1 MTIKIIPAT
10 LLADFYKISHRM
22 FYPAGT
28 TEIYS
33 TWIPRSAEYF
43 PIETDY
49 AVAKGFQMFNKK
61 YLVDY
66 FNKNFFGRP
75 KAEIIAEYEYVIKN
89 TLGGVVDSS
98 HIAALHD
105 LGYLPLEIKTLPEGT
120 KTPIKVPTLTIVNT
134 LPEFYWLTNYFETI
148 MSSELWLPS
157 NSATIAAQY
166 RDLLDGWALETIGST
181 DGVEFQGHDFSFR
194 GMQGLDSAVA
204 SGLGHLLSF
213 TGTDNIPAIVAAEVY
228 YGADLSKELVGTSVP
243 ACYDD
248 ITEIL
253 TNEGFKLFSD
263 LKDDDLVAQYHE
275 DGTITFVKPTAYYNM
290 PYKGEMV
297 HFETPDSNNIDIMV
311 TPNHRMVKLNPGT
324 KNVEIFEAGD
334 KKRNY
339 SNKNRIIV
347 SGILNNPSAVKSHLD
362 DLDILRI
369 AFQADGS
376 FMNRKESYTGAR
388 TGLLPIR
395 FSLKKDRKKDRLV
408 QILKNLGWEYTL
420 NQYEDGYYSFY
431 IKCPIEMQKDFD
443 WIDLSEISPQW
454 CKEFI
459 EELPNWDGKVA
470 TERDNNIGYA
480 TIEKKNAD
488 KIQAIA
494 HLCNMKATIA
504 LHEDKRDDYERK
516 TLYTQNINM
525 ERTNLYGHSVKRN
538 FVEDYDSTVHCVSV
552 PTRMLVVRRNNRVA
566 VSGNTEH
573 SIMSSFGRDEV
584 KAFSTIIDSVPEGIV
599 SIVSDTYDFWNVLE
613 TVLPTLKEKIMSR
626 NGKVV
631 IRPDSGNPI
640 DIICGTY
647 HYDLVFTS
655 PDSDNPSTLQD
666 FAPQIAD
673 YFEANFVYKLD
684 LGQRGYL
691 GIKLDEKVFAVH
703 YDYDGTV
710 YNIDVDAAEEVVLT
724 PVQKG
729 AIQLLWETFAGTISK
744 KGYKLLSDK
753 VGLLYGDAITIK
765 RADEISAKLAH
776 NGFASTNVVYGIG
789 SFTYSYVTR
798 DSLGYALKSTYAMI
812 NGKET
817 FIEKDPKTDDKNL
830 KKSLTGKV
838 AVVKGEDGVLK
849 YVDHL
854 TAAEEKD
861 YPGNLLRT
869 IFKNGEIENEI
880 TFAEM
885 KKNLHG

>member
-10 LLADFYKISHRM
+10 VLADFYKISHRM

-243 ACYDD
+243 A
-248 ITEIL
+248 
-253 TNEGFKLFSD
+253 
-263 LKDDDLVAQYHE
+263 
-275 DGTITFVKPTAYYNM
+275 
-290 PYKGEMV
+290 
-297 HFETPDSNNIDIMV
+297 
-311 TPNHRMVKLNPGT
+311 
-324 KNVEIFEAGD
+324 
-334 KKRNY
+334 
-339 SNKNRIIV
+339 
-347 SGILNNPSAVKSHLD
+347 
-362 DLDILRI
+362 
-369 AFQADGS
+369 
-376 FMNRKESYTGAR
+376 
-388 TGLLPIR
+388 
-395 FSLKKDRKKDRLV
+395 
-408 QILKNLGWEYTL
+408 
-420 NQYEDGYYSFY
+420 
-431 IKCPIEMQKDFD
+431 
-443 WIDLSEISPQW
+443 
-454 CKEFI
+454 
-459 EELPNWDGKVA
+459 
-470 TERDNNIGYA
+470 
-480 TIEKKNAD
+480 
-488 KIQAIA
+488 
-494 HLCNMKATIA
+494 
-504 LHEDKRDDYERK
+504 
-516 TLYTQNINM
+516 
-525 ERTNLYGHSVKRN
+525 
-538 FVEDYDSTVHCVSV
+538 
-552 PTRMLVVRRNNRVA
+552 
-566 VSGNTEH
+566 TEH

-613 TVLPTLKEKIMSR
+613 TVLPTLKEKIMTR

-640 DIICGTY
+640 DIICGTID
-647 HYDLVFTS
+647 YDLVFSSENKSNPTEIWEYWMEMLDYITQLTVD
-655 PDSDNPSTLQD
+655 PEDSSVHY
-666 FAPQIAD
+666 IR
-673 YFEANFVYKLD
+673 VKLD
-684 LGQRGYL
+684 DAVYRIGWSYENDNYTINTDKPELL
-691 GIKLDEKVFAVH
+691 ELSPEEK
-703 YDYDGTV
+703 GT
-710 YNIDVDAAEEVVLT
+710 
-724 PVQKG
+724 
-729 AIQLLWETFAGTISK
+729 IQLLWETFGGTFSEQ
-744 KGYKLLSDK
+744 GYRILDSHI
-753 VGLLYGDAITIK
+753 GLLYGDAITLE
-765 RADEISAKLAH
+765 RADAISAKLAQ
-776 NGFASTNVVYGIG
+776 NGFASTNVIFGVG
-789 SFTYSYVTR
+789 SFTFQFQTR
-798 DSLGYALKSTYAMI
+798 DSLGYALKSTYAKI
-812 NGKET
+812 NGEEV

-838 AVVKGEDGVLK
+838 VVVRNAKGSLQAI
-849 YVDHL
+849 DHL
-854 TAAEEKD
+854 NDEQEAAFTD
-861 YPGNLLRT
+861 NVLQT
-869 IFKNGEIENEI
+869 IFKDGVITKEY
-880 TFAEM
+880 TFAEV

>member
-1 MTIKIIPAT
+1 MTIKTIPAT
-10 LLADFYKISHRM
+10 VLADFYKISHRM
-22 FYPAGT
+22 FYPEGT

-33 TWIPRSAEYF
+33 TWIPRSAQYF
-43 PIETDY
+43 PGHTEY
-49 AVAKGFQMFNKK
+49 AVAKGFQMFNKR
-61 YLVDY
+61 YLIDY
-66 FNKNFFGRP
+66 FNKNFFSRP
-75 KAEIIAEYEYVIKN
+75 KAEVIAEYIYVIKN
-89 TLGGVVDSS
+89 TLGGEVDST

-105 LGYLPLEIKTLPEGT
+105 LGYLPLEIKALPEGT
-120 KTPIKVPTLTIVNT
+120 KTPIKVPTMTIVNT

-166 RDLLDGWALETIGST
+166 RDLLDGWAMETTGST

-213 TGTDNIPAIVAAEVY
+213 TGTDNIPAIVAAEAY

-243 ACYDD
+243 A
-248 ITEIL
+248 
-253 TNEGFKLFSD
+253 
-263 LKDDDLVAQYHE
+263 
-275 DGTITFVKPTAYYNM
+275 
-290 PYKGEMV
+290 
-297 HFETPDSNNIDIMV
+297 
-311 TPNHRMVKLNPGT
+311 
-324 KNVEIFEAGD
+324 
-334 KKRNY
+334 
-339 SNKNRIIV
+339 
-347 SGILNNPSAVKSHLD
+347 
-362 DLDILRI
+362 
-369 AFQADGS
+369 
-376 FMNRKESYTGAR
+376 
-388 TGLLPIR
+388 
-395 FSLKKDRKKDRLV
+395 
-408 QILKNLGWEYTL
+408 
-420 NQYEDGYYSFY
+420 
-431 IKCPIEMQKDFD
+431 
-443 WIDLSEISPQW
+443 
-454 CKEFI
+454 
-459 EELPNWDGKVA
+459 
-470 TERDNNIGYA
+470 
-480 TIEKKNAD
+480 
-488 KIQAIA
+488 
-494 HLCNMKATIA
+494 
-504 LHEDKRDDYERK
+504 
-516 TLYTQNINM
+516 
-525 ERTNLYGHSVKRN
+525 
-538 FVEDYDSTVHCVSV
+538 
-552 PTRMLVVRRNNRVA
+552 
-566 VSGNTEH
+566 TEH
-573 SIMSSFGRDEV
+573 SIMSSFGRDEE
-584 KAFSTIIDSVPEGIV
+584 KAFATIIDAVPSGFV
-599 SIVSDTYDFWNVLE
+599 SIVSDTYDFWNVLT
-613 TVLPTLKEKIMSR
+613 TVLPSLKDKIEAR
-626 NGKVV
+626 DGRVV

-647 HYDLVFTS
+647 SYDLVFTS
-655 PDSDNPSTLQD
+655 PDSENPSSLKD

-673 YFEANFVYKLD
+673 YFKANFAHKMN
-684 LGQRGYL
+684 LGQKGYL
-691 GIKLDEKVFAVH
+691 NIKIDEKSFAVH
-703 YDYDGTV
+703 YDYDGNI
-710 YNIDVDAAEEVVLT
+710 YNIDIDTAEEVALT
-724 PVQKG
+724 PSQKG
-729 AIQLLWETFAGTISK
+729 AIQLLWETFGGTISK

-869 IFKNGEIENEI
+869 IFKNGKIENEI

>member
-66 FNKNFFGRP
+66 FNKNFFSRP

-243 ACYDD
+243 A
-248 ITEIL
+248 
-253 TNEGFKLFSD
+253 
-263 LKDDDLVAQYHE
+263 
-275 DGTITFVKPTAYYNM
+275 
-290 PYKGEMV
+290 
-297 HFETPDSNNIDIMV
+297 
-311 TPNHRMVKLNPGT
+311 
-324 KNVEIFEAGD
+324 
-334 KKRNY
+334 
-339 SNKNRIIV
+339 
-347 SGILNNPSAVKSHLD
+347 
-362 DLDILRI
+362 
-369 AFQADGS
+369 
-376 FMNRKESYTGAR
+376 
-388 TGLLPIR
+388 
-395 FSLKKDRKKDRLV
+395 
-408 QILKNLGWEYTL
+408 
-420 NQYEDGYYSFY
+420 
-431 IKCPIEMQKDFD
+431 
-443 WIDLSEISPQW
+443 
-454 CKEFI
+454 
-459 EELPNWDGKVA
+459 
-470 TERDNNIGYA
+470 
-480 TIEKKNAD
+480 
-488 KIQAIA
+488 
-494 HLCNMKATIA
+494 
-504 LHEDKRDDYERK
+504 
-516 TLYTQNINM
+516 
-525 ERTNLYGHSVKRN
+525 
-538 FVEDYDSTVHCVSV
+538 
-552 PTRMLVVRRNNRVA
+552 
-566 VSGNTEH
+566 TEH

-613 TVLPTLKEKIMSR
+613 TVLPTLKEKIMTR

-710 YNIDVDAAEEVVLT
+710 YKIDVDAAEEVVLT
-724 PVQKG
+724 PAQKG
-729 AIQLLWETFAGTISK
+729 AIQLLWETFGGAISK